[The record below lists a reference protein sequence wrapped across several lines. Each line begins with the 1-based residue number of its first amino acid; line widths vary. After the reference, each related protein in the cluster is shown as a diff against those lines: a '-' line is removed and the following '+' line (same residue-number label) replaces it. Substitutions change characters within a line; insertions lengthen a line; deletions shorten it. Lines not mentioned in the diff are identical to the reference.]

1 MAGSQAGDA
10 GWDCSPKAAFQ
21 RRGCAQAGP
30 RSCCWACWGKPRGQ
44 CLEQSASWH
53 LPRLGAKERPL
64 MRSPCQ
70 LREPG
75 PSHCQIAAKGRDASL
90 PNSRPCWPLRTS
102 WSRLVRGCSPPLRQ
116 PFLFKGDL
124 PQDLPEQREGERR
137 RKGGACRDQSREKR
151 PPPSPPRGGRRACPA
166 QAGHPLPA
174 SCCRATVHAPLKAT
188 PRPRQAVLL
197 TRPSRHPLS
206 HRRGTGWEGCR
217 LDAWVQDNAHLLQR
231 LLGGGPWLAPP

>member
-1 MAGSQAGDA
+1 
-10 GWDCSPKAAFQ
+10 
-21 RRGCAQAGP
+21 
-30 RSCCWACWGKPRGQ
+30 
-44 CLEQSASWH
+44 
-53 LPRLGAKERPL
+53 

-90 PNSRPCWPLRTS
+90 PNLRPCWPLRTS

-206 HRRGTGWEGCR
+206 HRRGTGWEGCLLTPGFGTMPTCSR
-217 LDAWVQDNAHLLQR
+217 PPAAEAAGRGTLAGPALGESRGVQ
-231 LLGGGPWLAPP
+231 GGLISHTFLC